1 MKTRI
6 SMPLTVLFAA
16 TSSLLGCV
24 ADGGDD
30 FDPIDADEETETDQA
45 EILGGQLDNTSLSVA
60 YLSSAMGCSATLIRK
75 NAVLTAAHCVDPKK
89 DGYAEFG
96 TSNGGWTKY
105 NFVKSN
111 IHIHPKYGVNP
122 DHDIAVVVLNKNVVG
137 VTPSPLRTAAPMVG
151 QSLKIVGFGYT
162 SDAGGNGVGNRYV
175 GYNDISEM
183 ASIYFG
189 YAGNANICS
198 GDSGGP
204 SFINGKV
211 AGVHSSGYGSGYC
224 STTGFDMRVDKY
236 ATWINKCLD
245 NAGACGTP

>member
-6 SMPLTVLFAA
+6 SMPLAVLVAA
-16 TSSLLGCV
+16 AASLFGCV

-30 FDPIDADEETETDQA
+30 LDPIDNDEETETDEA

-60 YLSSAMGCSATLIRK
+60 YLSAGSGCSATLIRK
-75 NAVLTAAHCVDPKK
+75 NALLTAAHCVDPKQ

-96 TSNGGWTKY
+96 TSNGGWIKY
-105 NFVKSN
+105 YFAKSN
-111 IHIHPKYGVNP
+111 IRIHPKYGVNP
-122 DHDIAVVVLNKNVVG
+122 DHDIALVVLNKSVVG
-137 VTPSPLRTAAPMVG
+137 VTPSPLRTAPPTVG
-151 QSLKIVGFGYT
+151 QSIKIVGFGYT
-162 SDAGGNGVGNRYV
+162 SNAGGNGVGNRYV
-175 GYNDISEM
+175 GYNKISEM

-189 YAGNANICS
+189 YKGNANICS

-204 SFINGKV
+204 SFIDGKV

-245 NAGACGTP
+245 SASTCGMP

>member
-6 SMPLTVLFAA
+6 SMPLAALFAA
-16 TSSLLGCV
+16 ASSLFGCV

-30 FDPIDADEETETDQA
+30 VDPVDDDEEMETDEA

-60 YLSSAMGCSATLIRK
+60 YLSSSSGCSATLIRK
-75 NAVLTAAHCVDPKK
+75 NAVLTAAHCVDPKEG
-89 DGYAEFG
+89 GYVEFG

-105 NFVKSN
+105 YFVKSN
-111 IHIHPKYGVNP
+111 IRIHPKY
-122 DHDIAVVVLNKNVVG
+122 AVVVLNKNVVG
-137 VTPSPLRTAAPMVG
+137 VTPAALRTTAPTVG
-151 QSLKIVGFGYT
+151 QSIKIVGFGYT
-162 SDAGGNGVGNRYV
+162 SDAGGNAVGNRYV
-175 GYNDISEM
+175 GYNKISEV

-204 SFINGKV
+204 TFISGKV

-245 NAGACGTP
+245 NASTCGTP